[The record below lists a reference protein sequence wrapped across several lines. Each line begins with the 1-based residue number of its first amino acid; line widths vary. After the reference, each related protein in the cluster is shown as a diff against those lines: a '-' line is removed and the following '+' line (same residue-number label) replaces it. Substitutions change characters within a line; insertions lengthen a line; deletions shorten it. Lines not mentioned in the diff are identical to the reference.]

1 MDDFIKYCR
10 PIDLWIT
17 AHGGQIMDNEDR
29 TNKNR
34 QLMRTTAIGI
44 GIAGLVW
51 DTIVNQPMNLTSL
64 ILYFFAIGLFAY
76 SFVYNRK
83 K

>member
-1 MDDFIKYCR
+1 MNNKD
-10 PIDLWIT
+10 
-17 AHGGQIMDNEDR
+17 QI
-29 TNKNR
+29 NKKK

-64 ILYFFAIGLFAY
+64 ILYFIALGLFAF
-76 SFVYNRK
+76 SFVYKRK
-83 K
+83 N

>member
-1 MDDFIKYCR
+1 MN
-10 PIDLWIT
+10 
-17 AHGGQIMDNEDR
+17 NEDK

-51 DTIVNQPMNLTSL
+51 DTIVNQPMNPTSL
-64 ILYFFAIGLFAY
+64 ILYFIAVGLFAF
-76 SFVYNRK
+76 SFVYK
-83 K
+83 KN

>member
-1 MDDFIKYCR
+1 MN
-10 PIDLWIT
+10 
-17 AHGGQIMDNEDR
+17 NEDK
-29 TNKNR
+29 TNKNG

-64 ILYFFAIGLFAY
+64 ILYFFALGLFGY
-76 SFVYNRK
+76 SFLYKRK

>member
-1 MDDFIKYCR
+1 MIYLKYVV
-10 PIDLWIT
+10 PIEILKTNPQGAIMNNKD
-17 AHGGQIMDNEDR
+17 QI
-29 TNKNR
+29 NKNK

-64 ILYFFAIGLFAY
+64 ILYFIALGLFAF
-76 SFVYNRK
+76 SFVYKRK
-83 K
+83 N

>member
-1 MDDFIKYCR
+1 MIYLKYVV
-10 PIDLWIT
+10 PIEISKTNPQGAIMNNKD
-17 AHGGQIMDNEDR
+17 QI
-29 TNKNR
+29 NKYK

-64 ILYFFAIGLFAY
+64 ILYFIALGLFAF
-76 SFVYNRK
+76 SFVYKRK
-83 K
+83 N

>member
-1 MDDFIKYCR
+1 MSNKD
-10 PIDLWIT
+10 
-17 AHGGQIMDNEDR
+17 QI
-29 TNKNR
+29 NKNK

-64 ILYFFAIGLFAY
+64 ILYFIALGLFAF
-76 SFVYNRK
+76 SFVYKRK
-83 K
+83 N

>member
-1 MDDFIKYCR
+1 MN
-10 PIDLWIT
+10 
-17 AHGGQIMDNEDR
+17 NEDK
-29 TNKNR
+29 TNKNG

-64 ILYFFAIGLFAY
+64 ILYFSALGLFKRQKIDFL
-76 SFVYNRK
+76 SKFVLLTE
-83 K
+83 

>member
-1 MDDFIKYCR
+1 MN
-10 PIDLWIT
+10 
-17 AHGGQIMDNEDR
+17 NEDR

-64 ILYFFAIGLFAY
+64 TLYFFALGLFAF
-76 SFVYNRK
+76 SFVYKRK

>member
-1 MDDFIKYCR
+1 
-10 PIDLWIT
+10 
-17 AHGGQIMDNEDR
+17 
-29 TNKNR
+29 
-34 QLMRTTAIGI
+34 MRTTAIGI

-64 ILYFFAIGLFAY
+64 ILYFSALGLFGY
-76 SFVYNRK
+76 SFLYKRK